1 MKKYFWML
9 GLLMMSLAMFTS
21 CSLFDF
27 DDDDE
32 DEDVKTE
39 MEKNYFRV
47 KNASY
52 VEDIMPQATTTDVP
66 KVSVETE
73 SMKGGTNVI
82 RIARDHSYKR
92 IFIGVKGVKGYWV
105 YTPTKSYSAKSQTRA
120 DEDEDFDDYFE
131 VTIDNSNGSVNNFTL
146 QVSGEDENG
155 DVTNPYEAEINYTD
169 AVPTEKPTKLT
180 LSYYGESE
188 TLCTMKYDRNGR
200 MTYLAF
206 WDYDYD
212 ENDRL
217 IEYID
222 EDLTIDY
229 SAHTIT
235 ERMSDNGGGYE
246 SWTYKYSI
254 NNLGY
259 ITSMDCMDDDEI
271 IRFSYNQDG
280 YLQQAGGDVEDNGFS
295 WFNGNLV
302 SMFVYRDG
310 KKASVNAS
318 YGANVNANGQ
328 ITYSQIQMVADW
340 ITLLGMCGKVSKN
353 LPTQLVISN
362 DGETQTQKF
371 TYKFNGNG
379 TIASEKVTYTI
390 EGHTYSFTVK
400 HSYGTRSTVRSNAP
414 KRSSLAQRHK
424 RHGLMRMLRSQK

>member
-52 VEDIMPQATTTDVP
+52 VEGIMPQATTNDVP

-82 RIARDHSYKR
+82 HIARDHSYKR
-92 IFIGVKGVKGYWV
+92 IFIGVKGVRGYWV

-155 DVTNPYEAEINYTD
+155 EVTKPYEAEINYTD
-169 AVPTEKPTKLT
+169 AVPTDKPTKLT

-188 TLCTMKYDRNGR
+188 TICTMEYDSTGR
-200 MTYLAF
+200 MTYLAY
-206 WDYDYD
+206 WDWDESDYDNGYYQAK
-212 ENDRL
+212 EH
-217 IEYID
+217 ID

-229 SAHTIT
+229 NTKTIT
-235 ERMSDNGGGYE
+235 ERLWDNEKYVTD
-246 SWTYKYSI
+246 TYKYFV
-254 NNLGY
+254 NNQGY
-259 ITSMDCMDDDEI
+259 ITSMDGMNFI
-271 IRFSYNQDG
+271 YNEDG
-280 YLQQAGGDVEDNGFS
+280 YLQSISGGVGDGHINLFWS
-295 WFNGNLV
+295 NGNLV
-302 SMFVYRDG
+302 SVTSSDG
-310 KKASVNAS
+310 CSATAS
-318 YGANVNANGQ
+318 YGTDVNANGQ
-328 ITYSQIQMVADW
+328 VTCTMCRMAFEPIMLTG
-340 ITLLGMCGKVSKN
+340 LCGKESKN
-353 LPTQLVISN
+353 LPTHYKYTGGEDLTEIIS
-362 DGETQTQKF
+362 
-371 TYKFNGNG
+371 YKFNKNG
-379 TIASEKVTYTI
+379 TIATETHKITYNGVTYT
-390 EGHTYSFTVK
+390 ETVK
-400 HSYGTRSTVRSNAP
+400 HSYGTRSAVKSNAP
-414 KRSSLAQRHK
+414 KRGSLAQRPK
-424 RHGLMRMLRSQK
+424 SHGLMRMLRSQK